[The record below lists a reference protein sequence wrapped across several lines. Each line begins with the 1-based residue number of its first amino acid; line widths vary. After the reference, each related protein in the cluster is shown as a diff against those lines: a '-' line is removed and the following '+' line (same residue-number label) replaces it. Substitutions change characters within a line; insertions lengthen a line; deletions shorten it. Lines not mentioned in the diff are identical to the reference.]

1 MVKYYV
7 SREKRLVLEKFED
20 EVTFDLIERAA
31 LAIWANPD
39 YDKKHKALIDIR
51 NCEVKIGYKDV
62 PRIAN
67 FFLRN
72 ANSAI
77 GYVIVLANSNQSI
90 AKSFMFKSN
99 VIKLMNIHVMSDF
112 EEALNALQIDESF
125 YNLINSNQAF
135 KIPFESNS
143 YVEV

>member
-1 MVKYYV
+1 
-7 SREKRLVLEKFED
+7 
-20 EVTFDLIERAA
+20 
-31 LAIWANPD
+31 
-39 YDKKHKALIDIR
+39 
-51 NCEVKIGYKDV
+51 
-62 PRIAN
+62 
-67 FFLRN
+67 
-72 ANSAI
+72 
-77 GYVIVLANSNQSI
+77 
-90 AKSFMFKSN
+90 MFKSN